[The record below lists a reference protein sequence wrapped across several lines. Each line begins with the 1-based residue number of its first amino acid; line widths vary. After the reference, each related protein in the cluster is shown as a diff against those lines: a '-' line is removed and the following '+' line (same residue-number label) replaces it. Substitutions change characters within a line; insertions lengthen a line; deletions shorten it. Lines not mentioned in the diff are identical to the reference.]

1 MEGEGD
7 LIMVI
12 KTNMSQAIE
21 EFLKTDLLINQ
32 NILGIIENLPELLI
46 YVDNEKNPKGYLCR
60 MGIYTTSI
68 QRRKD
73 LLKK

>member
-46 YVDNEKNPKGYLCR
+46 YVDNEKNPKGVFVQNGYIHYL
-60 MGIYTTSI
+60 YS
-68 QRRKD
+68 
-73 LLKK
+73 KKERLY